1 MGRCFTASFCLHMKQ
16 YYTYI
21 YKDPLKN
28 MEPFYIGKGCD
39 SRSHHHLI
47 GRYDTPYMNNKIQKM
62 KREGNKPEIEIINV
76 TCENTALRL
85 EQFLISK
92 YGRRDLG
99 TGMLLNMTTGGENSS
114 PGEETRKKYSIRM
127 MGNSYRKGKKATL
140 ETKERLSLGKLGNKN
155 RLGIPHTTEIR
166 MLISERTSL
175 ALLGISKLKM
185 SCINCKKVVGGH
197 SNLIQHYRK
206 CIA

>member
-1 MGRCFTASFCLHMKQ
+1 MGWHFAAPFCLHMKQ

-99 TGMLLNMTTGGENSS
+99 TGMSLNMTTGGENSI
-114 PGEETRKKYSIRM
+114 TFLFLNLYAHI
-127 MGNSYRKGKKATL
+127 
-140 ETKERLSLGKLGNKN
+140 
-155 RLGIPHTTEIR
+155 
-166 MLISERTSL
+166 LISK
-175 ALLGISKLKM
+175 I
-185 SCINCKKVVGGH
+185 V
-197 SNLIQHYRK
+197 LI
-206 CIA
+206 